1 MVHSNASR
9 VVRHPNCGLWTV
21 DHRLWTMD
29 YFINFAIVS
38 KMKIDPM
45 NFIYDLHRMMMSQK
59 LILVYQGDFTQETT
73 KTILTMA
80 ERSLQTAEENA
91 AIRRKV
97 FNVMVELLQNIVKH
111 NEELIRAGIRSQN
124 AIFLIGLEHDGYMLM
139 SGNPV
144 HKSRVS
150 ELKDNLRRINAL
162 DKDGLKDLYKE
173 IIRDAALSEKG
184 GAGLGFVDMARKSG
198 ESLWFDFPEMSDGY
212 CFFCLK
218 VHVSRDI

>member
-1 MVHSNASR
+1 
-9 VVRHPNCGLWTV
+9 
-21 DHRLWTMD
+21 
-29 YFINFAIVS
+29 
-38 KMKIDPM
+38 M
-45 NFIYDLHRMMMSQK
+45 NFIYDLHRMMMAQK

-80 ERSLQTAEENA
+80 ERSIQTAEEDA
-91 AIRRKV
+91 AIKRKV

-111 NEELIRAGIRSQN
+111 NAELTQPEIRSHN
-124 AIFLIGLEHDGYMLM
+124 AIFLIGRESDGYTLM

-144 HKSRVS
+144 HKESVP
-150 ELKDNLRRINAL
+150 ELKDNLSRINAL
-162 DKDGLKDLYKE
+162 NKNGLKDLYKK
-173 IIRDAALSEKG
+173 IIRDTALSEKG

-198 ESLWFDFPEMSDGY
+198 EHLWFDFPVMSDGY